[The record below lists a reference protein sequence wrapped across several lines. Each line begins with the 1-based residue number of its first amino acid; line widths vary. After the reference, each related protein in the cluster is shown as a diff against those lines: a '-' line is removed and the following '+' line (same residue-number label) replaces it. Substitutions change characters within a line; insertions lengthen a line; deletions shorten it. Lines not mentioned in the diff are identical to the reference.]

1 MTDNAH
7 FKVAMIAHERQDVPE
22 WVRSRL
28 DAIAG
33 LQLTYGRC
41 RTEADLLALAGDAD
55 MIWTMAANTVITP
68 AVLPKLRRC
77 KAIFRS
83 GSGMD
88 GYPVAEA
95 SALGIAMCNSPESI
109 SEAVAEH
116 AVSLLF
122 ALVRQIPFS
131 DRRMR
136 GDKGSNVALRWH
148 ISGSTFG
155 LVGFGRIG
163 KRVCEMMAGFRM
175 TMLVHD
181 PYTPVERIR
190 ACGAEP
196 VELNDLLVRADFV
209 SLHCPLTDQTWH
221 LIGAKEL
228 AAMKPGAL
236 LVNTSRGAVI
246 DETALIAA
254 LRQGRLGGAALD
266 VTDPEPPLSGS
277 PLFALPNVILTPH
290 NAALSGLFEHNF
302 WDLSIQVILEC
313 QRGDFKTHCMNRR
326 ELDSRPPTTPA

>member
-1 MTDNAH
+1 MTDQRC
-7 FKVAMIAHERQDVPE
+7 FKVAMIARERQDVPE

-28 DAIAG
+28 DAIPG
-33 LQLTYGRC
+33 LDVAYGHCRC
-41 RTEADLLALAGDAD
+41 EAELLAIAADAD
-55 MIWTMAANTVITP
+55 MIWTMGPNEVLTP
-68 AVLPKLRRC
+68 AVLPKLSRC
-77 KAIFRS
+77 RAIFRS

-136 GDKGSNVALRWH
+136 GDQGCRVSLRWH
-148 ISGSTFG
+148 LSGSTLG

-163 KRVCEMMAGFRM
+163 SRVCEMMVGFRM
-175 TMLVHD
+175 TVLVHD
-181 PYTPVERIR
+181 PFTPPEQISRY
-190 ACGAEP
+190 GAQP
-196 VELNDLLVRADFV
+196 VGLDELLARADFL
-209 SLHCPLTDQTWH
+209 SLHCPLTDQTRH

-228 AAMKPGAL
+228 AAMKKGAL
-236 LVNTSRGAVI
+236 LVNTSRGAVV
-246 DETALIAA
+246 DETALIDA
-254 LRQGRLGGAALD
+254 LRNGQLGGAALD
-266 VTDPEPPLSGS
+266 VTDPEPPSADS

-290 NAALSGLFEHNF
+290 NAALSGQFERNF
-302 WDLSIQVILEC
+302 WEASIQVVNEC
-313 QRGDFKTHCMNRR
+313 RCGDVDTHCMNRR
-326 ELDSRPPTTPA
+326 ERATRPTTT